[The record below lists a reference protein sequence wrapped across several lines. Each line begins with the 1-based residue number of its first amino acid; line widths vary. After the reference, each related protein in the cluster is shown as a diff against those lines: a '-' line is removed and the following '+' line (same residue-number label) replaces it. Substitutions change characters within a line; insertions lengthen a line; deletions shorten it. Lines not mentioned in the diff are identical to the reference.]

1 MMAAITMVELFHQ
14 SGPQNAF
21 SLAMDEDNACA
32 FIFQIC
38 VHDMTEFI
46 HLTVEDV
53 GRTHSVG
60 IVNKVLNMKI
70 HNDGSR

>member
-21 SLAMDEDNACA
+21 SFAMDEDNACA

-38 VHDMTEFI
+38 VHDMAEFI
-46 HLTVEDV
+46 DLTVEDV

-70 HNDGSR
+70 NNEGSR